1 MLQLAWVKNNFSAE
15 MAAYDCLTVYYY
27 LGDLNRAAYF
37 HHRSMKVIR
46 EKKDSRERT
55 HAIQTYDKKIK
66 DLQGKTP

>member
-27 LGDLNRAAYF
+27 LGDLNWAGYF
-37 HHRSMKVIR
+37 HYRSMKGIR
-46 EKKDSRERT
+46 EKEDSRDWT

-66 DLQGKTP
+66 DL